1 MDLGE
6 RRELNNG
13 FGTALSRAFEFALIP
28 LLFAIPGWLLD
39 RWLGTGPFLALVTG
53 LFGLAGITARMWFEY
68 APPNV
73 RSNVAPAIQP
83 RASLMWRRYCVL
95 LVGGAPGW

>member
-1 MDLGE
+1 MDLRE

-13 FGTALSRAFEFALIP
+13 FGTALSRAFEFAMIP
-28 LLFAIPGWLLD
+28 LLFAVPGWLLD

-68 APPNV
+68 TAKMDREQAKIPGAARRRELV
-73 RSNVAPAIQP
+73 R
-83 RASLMWRRYCVL
+83 
-95 LVGGAPGW
+95 